1 MKTPMGDAH
10 SRTRRPIRR
19 VRYALVFVLIAVL
32 ALVVSGCV
40 RISGLEYSNN
50 SERGPAYKIVVNV
63 RPNNPDPT
71 GDARGVIAFRHPAGW
86 TVESVTYSGSHSG
99 EATYSPTIANYFETE
114 WDATPDDAGHNG
126 PKGGYVWW
134 AGYGNHVHQF
144 ASTDSYAVTIIV
156 DTTGMGGSL
165 TFDVVTGLTD
175 GADPE
180 DDTNKTFWQLGS
192 LEEDG
197 RGARLDVAVYL
208 AALVE
213 PTIVDMDP
221 EDGATNVS
229 PDVIAHVRY
238 SEPVA
243 NFAGN
248 VFLTW
253 VGAAGEKVPAI
264 VSYSTSTNTVNVDP
278 LAPLTPD
285 KVYMLVSTAD
295 VTDVVGNA
303 CEGANA
309 VFTVEPAAVA
319 PTVTAV
325 SPASGATGVDVGANV
340 TATFDQAMDA
350 TTISTETFELTKQGA
365 ATPVAASVTYSA
377 ANMTATLNPES
388 PLEAGTVYTARLTT
402 DVESAA
408 GLALE
413 AAYTWS
419 FTTAEEEPEDAFVD
433 VPLGAP
439 YYSAIQGMAEA
450 EIINGY
456 DNGDGT
462 FSFRP
467 ENPVWRWQFAKMIVG
482 ALLIP
487 CNEGMTAPF
496 TDLDPDDPT
505 KLDMT
510 EFVRAAYDNG
520 ITQGTGG
527 TNFSPYLEISRAQ
540 VVTMV
545 VRAVQ
550 ARFPGMLGV
559 PYSGYTNTWGT
570 AFSADH
576 GANARLAEY
585 NGLLA
590 GLPLTGAASNPW
602 GSMSRGEVAQVLW
615 NVMGMID

>member
-1 MKTPMGDAH
+1 L
-10 SRTRRPIRR
+10 
-19 VRYALVFVLIAVL
+19 LVGL
-32 ALVVSGCV
+32 ALLVSGCV
-40 RISGLEYSNN
+40 RISGLTYSSN

-63 RPNNPDPT
+63 RPNNEEPT
-71 GDARGVIAFRHPAGW
+71 EAARGVIAFRHPAGW
-86 TVESVTYSGSHSG
+86 TVESVTYSGTHSG
-99 EATYSPTIANYFETE
+99 EAIYSPTITGYYEDE

-126 PKGGYVWW
+126 PKSGYVWW
-134 AGYGNHVHQF
+134 SGYGNHSHQF
-144 ASTDSYAVTIIV
+144 ASTDSYVVTIIV
-156 DTTGMGGSL
+156 DTRGMGGDL
-165 TFDVVTGLTD
+165 TFDVVTGVAP

-180 DDTNKTFWQLGS
+180 DDANKAFWQLGS

-197 RGARLDVAVYL
+197 RGARLDVAVHL
-208 AALVE
+208 TPVVE
-213 PTIVDMDP
+213 PTILEMDP
-221 EDGATNVS
+221 ADGATNVS

-243 NFAGN
+243 NYAGN

-253 VGAAGEKVPAI
+253 VGSPGENVPAI
-264 VSYSTSTNTVNVDP
+264 VSYSTGTNTVNVDP

-285 KVYMLVSTAD
+285 RTYMLVSNVD
-295 VTDVVGNA
+295 VTDLVGNP
-303 CEGANA
+303 CVGTHTF
-309 VFTVEPAAVA
+309 FTVEPAAEA
-319 PTVTAV
+319 PTVTVV
-325 SPASGATGVDVGANV
+325 SPAGGATGVDVGVNV
-340 TATFDQAMDA
+340 TATFDQAMDPG
-350 TTISTETFELTKQGA
+350 TLNVGTFKLTKQGA
-365 ATPVAASVTYSA
+365 STPVAAAVSYSA
-377 ANMTATLNPES
+377 ANMRATLNPS
-388 PLEAGTVYTARLTT
+388 GALEPGTVYTAQLTT
-402 DVESAA
+402 GVESAE
-408 GLALE
+408 GLAL
-413 AAYTWS
+413 AAAFTWS
-419 FTTAEEEPEDAFVD
+419 FTTAEEEQEAFED

-439 YYSAIQGMAEA
+439 YYAAIQGMAEA
-450 EIINGY
+450 GIINGY
-456 DNGDGT
+456 ENDDGT

-482 ALLIP
+482 ALQIP
-487 CNEGMTAPF
+487 CNEAMIAPF

-527 TNFSPYLEISRAQ
+527 TNYSPYLEISRAQ

-550 ARFPGMLGV
+550 ARFPGVLTT
-559 PYSGYTNTWGT
+559 PYGEYTNTWGT

-615 NVMGMID
+615 NVMGKID

>member
-1 MKTPMGDAH
+1 MRKPT
-10 SRTRRPIRR
+10 RR
-19 VRYALVFVLIAVL
+19 VRYALLLVLLVGL
-32 ALVVSGCV
+32 ALLVSGCV
-40 RISGLEYSNN
+40 RISSLDYSNS

-71 GDARGVIAFRHPAGW
+71 ENARGVIAFRHPAGW
-86 TVESVTYSGSHSG
+86 TVESVTYSGAHSG
-99 EATYSPTIANYFETE
+99 EATYSPTITNYFETE

-134 AGYGNHVHQF
+134 AGYGNHAHKF
-144 ASTDSYAVTIIV
+144 ASTDSYAVTIVV
-156 DTTGMGGSL
+156 DTTGMGGDL
-165 TFDVVTGLTD
+165 TFDVVTGVTD

-180 DDTNKTFWQLGS
+180 DDANKTFWQLGS
-192 LEEDG
+192 LEDDG
-197 RGARLDVAVYL
+197 RGARLDVAVSL
-208 AALVE
+208 SPLVE
-213 PTIVDMDP
+213 PTIVEMDP

-229 PDVIAHVRY
+229 PDLIAHVRY
-238 SEPVA
+238 SEPVT
-243 NFAGN
+243 NFAAN

-264 VSYSTSTNTVNVDP
+264 ISYSSGTNTVNVDP

-303 CEGANA
+303 CEAADA

-319 PTVTAV
+319 PTVTVV
-325 SPASGATGVDVGANV
+325 SPEDDATGVDVGANV
-340 TATFDQAMDA
+340 TATFDHAMDP
-350 TTISTETFELTKQGA
+350 TTISTTTFRLTKQGS
-365 ATPVAASVTYSA
+365 ATPVAANVTYSA
-377 ANMTATLNPES
+377 ASMRATLNPDGA
-388 PLEAGTVYTARLTT
+388 LEPGTVYTAHLTT
-402 DVESAA
+402 GVESAE
-408 GLALE
+408 GLAL
-413 AAYTWS
+413 AAAFNWS
-419 FTTAEEEPEDAFVD
+419 FTTAEEEPEEAFED

-439 YYSAIQGMAEA
+439 YYAAIQGMAEA
-450 EIINGY
+450 GIINGY
-456 DNGDGT
+456 ENDDGT

-482 ALLIP
+482 ALQIP

-540 VVTMV
+540 VVSMV

-550 ARFPGMLGV
+550 ARFPGVLTT
-559 PYSGYTNTWGT
+559 PSSGYTNTWGT

-615 NVMGMID
+615 NVMGKID